1 MSKRTL
7 DITNEVEFEGT
18 MLRNGILSLSDEMK
32 LANDYDQNIKS
43 ASDSLFEKDQD
54 FSLSENLDELVEPYP
69 EPRKDLGR
77 ALKVL
82 QLKLKTSHDDVD
94 CDYSFGNK
102 TCLCFYKTST
112 PVRLEFNSYDELIIP
127 EVVQRK
133 VVRLQS
139 TQDNLEELR
148 NSDELLEA
156 ALATSI
162 AGQASCS
169 PGVKRSLQKI
179 RRTSKKGAITVLTA
193 VLSNIV

>member
-43 ASDSLFEKDQD
+43 ASDSLFEKDL
-54 FSLSENLDELVEPYP
+54 SLSENLDELVEPYP
-69 EPRKDLGR
+69 EPRQDIGR
-77 ALKVL
+77 AVKVL
-82 QLKLKTSHDDVD
+82 QLKLKTTHDDAD

-102 TCLCFYKTST
+102 TCICFYKTST

-162 AGQASCS
+162 AGQATCS
-169 PGVKRSLQKI
+169 PGVKRSLEKI